1 MQGERG
7 RRREG
12 PKKQMKNGRDLLRQ
26 QQSHGNGA
34 RFIISAGGWLKIRI
48 QLKVGIPAYKPT
60 RVI

>member
-34 RFIISAGGWLKIRI
+34 RLIIRAGDWLKIRI
-48 QLKVGIPAYKPT
+48 RLKVG
-60 RVI
+60 V